1 MQRIFCSRSY
11 VTFDSKLLI
20 NTDRLFKLVQKVCS
34 MSMEAAK
41 KAAGYTAID
50 RHVKVSDISAHDSP
64 LKLPL
69 AVACRKTLVSI
80 LMHLTPPPRTTWG
93 EQLICL

>member
-1 MQRIFCSRSY
+1 MHRIFCSRGY
-11 VTFDSKLLI
+11 VTFDNKLLI
-20 NTDRLFKLVQKVCS
+20 NTGKLFKLVQKVCL

-50 RHVKVSDISAHDSP
+50 RHVKVSDISAQSP

-69 AVACRKTLVSI
+69 AVAFRKKLVSI
-80 LMHLTPPPRTTWG
+80 L
-93 EQLICL
+93 

>member
-1 MQRIFCSRSY
+1 MRRIFCSRSY

-20 NTDRLFKLVQKVCS
+20 HTDRLFKLVQKVCS

-50 RHVKVSDISAHDSP
+50 RHVKVSDISAQSP

-69 AVACRKTLVSI
+69 AVGQ
-80 LMHLTPPPRTTWG
+80 H
-93 EQLICL
+93 